1 MKTIKL
7 GYEGEEALLL
17 CRELKRNGYSVKES
31 RTFTQEMK
39 EAVID
44 FQQKN
49 KLDAD
54 GIVGYRTWEVLFF
67 TGHPITERLTEEDFT
82 ANQLAIFKAGD
93 KKLTYVTGLPET
105 NLISGFGNA
114 PYTENGNV
122 YLTVTTT
129 EGYPAIYKINP
140 SSATATKGVTIEATQ
155 ISGVGRL
162 TPTK

>member
-17 CRELKRNGYSVKES
+17 CRELKCNGYSVKES

-54 GIVGYRTWEVLFF
+54 GIVDIALGKFCSLQ
-67 TGHPITERLTEEDFT
+67 GIP
-82 ANQLAIFKAGD
+82 
-93 KKLTYVTGLPET
+93 LP
-105 NLISGFGNA
+105 
-114 PYTENGNV
+114 NV
-122 YLTVTTT
+122 
-129 EGYPAIYKINP
+129 
-140 SSATATKGVTIEATQ
+140 
-155 ISGVGRL
+155 
-162 TPTK
+162 

>member
-1 MKTIKL
+1 M
-7 GYEGEEALLL
+7 YDRA
-17 CRELKRNGYSVKES
+17 
-31 RTFTQEMK
+31 
-39 EAVID
+39 
-44 FQQKN
+44 
-49 KLDAD
+49 
-54 GIVGYRTWEVLFF
+54 
-67 TGHPITERLTEEDFT
+67 LTEEDFT

>member
-49 KLDAD
+49 KLDAWD
-54 GIVGYRTWEVLFF
+54 IALGKFCSLQGI
-67 TGHPITERLTEEDFT
+67 P
-82 ANQLAIFKAGD
+82 
-93 KKLTYVTGLPET
+93 LP
-105 NLISGFGNA
+105 
-114 PYTENGNV
+114 NV
-122 YLTVTTT
+122 
-129 EGYPAIYKINP
+129 
-140 SSATATKGVTIEATQ
+140 
-155 ISGVGRL
+155 
-162 TPTK
+162 

>member
-49 KLDAD
+49 KLDIALGKFCSLQ
-54 GIVGYRTWEVLFF
+54 GI
-67 TGHPITERLTEEDFT
+67 P
-82 ANQLAIFKAGD
+82 
-93 KKLTYVTGLPET
+93 LP
-105 NLISGFGNA
+105 
-114 PYTENGNV
+114 NV
-122 YLTVTTT
+122 
-129 EGYPAIYKINP
+129 
-140 SSATATKGVTIEATQ
+140 
-155 ISGVGRL
+155 
-162 TPTK
+162 